1 MASSQPADLAP
12 GTPSWWRPRWVALLL
27 LLAITALRVAD
38 PAPIEGA
45 RVRFFDL
52 YQEIRPRSVDQ
63 RPVVI
68 VDIDDA
74 SLAELGQ
81 WPWSRSVMA
90 ELITAIA
97 TRGASVI
104 GIDILFS
111 ERDRLS
117 PGSMIDSLPGLDA
130 ATRRRLAALPSN
142 DAVLAE
148 SFRAAPVVMGI
159 AVRPGGPASDMDVDM
174 PATPVILRGDSTP
187 FVPAYNGLLRS
198 IDELAAA
205 AAGRGIVSLDL
216 ERDGV
221 LRRLPLLS
229 LVGDT
234 MRPAFALEVLRVHQ
248 GENLLAVDADV
259 AGVSGV
265 GVGRLSIPTDQRG
278 RLWINFSRHD
288 AGRFVSA
295 ADVLRGTIAPERF
308 ADKIVLIGTTSTGLL
323 DIAATP
329 VGASMAGVEI
339 HAQAV
344 ENILS
349 GEALHRPAAY
359 AGVLELLAAIA
370 IGLVLAICQ
379 PLLKARWA
387 ILLFLTLVSSTLA
400 ASWFSYAELRLLLDA
415 TFPVA
420 TALLMFLTLLS
431 SALIGEERRRQA
443 LALSTALRD
452 RARQVEL
459 RQLQTELQNAARES
473 AMGQL
478 SSAIAHELNQPLTSI
493 MVYAD
498 AARNALKRQDN
509 RPSGTVDDTLRQISG
524 DAERATGIVRG
535 LRELVDEGEV
545 SRQAE
550 DVNDVVIEA
559 AELAQ
564 SEPAAGDVTFVSDL
578 ADGLPPALLNRI
590 QIQQVVVNLIRNAVQ
605 AMEGSVVRRLTLA
618 TAAAPDGGVEIVVG
632 DTGGGLD
639 DDLKERLFDPFVTTK
654 SKGMGLGLAICRS
667 IIEAHDGRLWATD
680 APSGGTEFHFTLPA
694 SRAIGP

>member
-1 MASSQPADLAP
+1 MASGDPADFTPVA
-12 GTPSWWRPRWVALLL
+12 PSWWRPRWVALLL
-27 LLAITALRVAD
+27 LVAITALRVAD

-45 RVRFFDL
+45 RVRFFDF
-52 YQEIRPRSVDQ
+52 YQEIQPRHVEQ

-81 WPWSRSVMA
+81 WPWSRGVMA
-90 ELITAIA
+90 ELISAIA
-97 TRGASVI
+97 AHGASVI

-117 PGSMIDSLPGLDA
+117 PHSLVDSLPGLDA
-130 ATRRRLAALPSN
+130 ATRQRLAALPSN
-142 DAVLAE
+142 DAKLAE
-148 SFRAAPVVMGI
+148 SFRRAAVVMGI
-159 AVRPGGPASDMDVDM
+159 AVRPGGPASDAAVDL
-174 PATPVILRGDSTP
+174 PATPVILRGDPTP
-187 FVPAYNGLLRS
+187 FVPAYGGLLRS
-198 IDELAAA
+198 IDELADA

-229 LVGDT
+229 RVDET
-234 MRPAFALEVLRVHQ
+234 MRPAFALEVLRVYL
-248 GENLLAVDADV
+248 GENLLTVDADI

-265 GVGRLSIPTDQRG
+265 HVGRLHVPTDQRG
-278 RLWINFSRHD
+278 RLWVNFSRHD
-288 AGRFVSA
+288 EARFVSA
-295 ADVLRGTIAPERF
+295 AAVLRGAVAPERF
-308 ADKIVLIGTTSTGLL
+308 AGKIVLIGTTSTGLL

-349 GEALHRPAAY
+349 GEALHRPANY
-359 AGVLELLAAIA
+359 AGAVELLVAIA

-379 PLLKARWA
+379 PSLKARWA
-387 ILLFLTLVSSTLA
+387 ILLFLTLVAGTLA

-415 TFPVA
+415 TYPVT

-443 LALSTALRD
+443 LALNAALRD

-459 RQLQTELQNAARES
+459 RQLQTELQNAARQS

-498 AARNALKRQDN
+498 AARNALQRQAGA
-509 RPSGTVDDTLRQISG
+509 PSGTVGDTLRQISG
-524 DAERATGIVRG
+524 DAERATGIIRG

-545 SRQAE
+545 SRRPE
-550 DVNDVVIEA
+550 DVNTVVVEA
-559 AELAQ
+559 AELAL
-564 SEPAAGDVTFVSDL
+564 SETGAGGVAFASALAAE
-578 ADGLPPALLNRI
+578 LPPALLNRI

-605 AMEGSVVRRLTLA
+605 AMDGAPVRRVSLT
-618 TAAAPDGGVEIVVG
+618 TAATPEGAIEVVVG
-632 DTGGGLD
+632 DTGSGLD
-639 DDLKERLFDPFVTTK
+639 DDLKERLFEPFVTTR
-654 SKGMGLGLAICRS
+654 SSGLGLGLAICRS
-667 IIEAHDGRLWATD
+667 IVEAHDGELRATD
-680 APSGGTEFHFTLPA
+680 APGGGTEFRFTLPA
-694 SRAIGP
+694 AGANAP

>member
-1 MASSQPADLAP
+1 MASDEPDDP
-12 GTPSWWRPRWVALLL
+12 TPTATSWWRPRWAALLL
-27 LLAITALRVAD
+27 LGALAALRVAD

-52 YQEIRPRSVDQ
+52 YQEIQPRHVDEP
-63 RPVVI
+63 PVVI

-81 WPWSRSVMA
+81 WPWSRGVMA
-90 ELITAIA
+90 ELISTIA
-97 TRGASVI
+97 AYGASVI
-104 GIDILFS
+104 GVDILFS

-117 PGSMIDSLPGLDA
+117 PQSLVKNLPGLDA

-148 SFRAAPVVMGI
+148 SFRRAPVVMGI
-159 AVRPGGPASDMDVDM
+159 AVRPGGPALGETVDL
-174 PATPVILRGDSTP
+174 PATPVILRGDPTP
-187 FVPAYNGLLRS
+187 FVPAYAGLLRS
-198 IDELAAA
+198 IDELADA
-205 AAGRGIVSLDL
+205 AAGRGVVSLDL

-229 LVGDT
+229 LVGGT
-234 MRPAFALEVLRVHQ
+234 MRPAFALEVLRVRLD
-248 GENLLAVDADV
+248 ENLLTVDADV

-265 GVGRLSIPTDQRG
+265 GVGRLSVPTDQRG

-288 AGRFVSA
+288 AARFVSA
-295 ADVLRGTIAPERF
+295 AAVLRGAVAPARF

-344 ENILS
+344 ENILL
-349 GEALHRPAAY
+349 GEALHRPANF
-359 AGVLELLAAIA
+359 AGALELLAAIA
-370 IGLVLAICQ
+370 IGLLLVICQ
-379 PLLKARWA
+379 PLLKARWS
-387 ILLFLTLVSSTLA
+387 ILLFLTLVSGTLA

-415 TFPVA
+415 TYPVA
-420 TALLMFLTLLS
+420 TALLIFLTLLS

-443 LALSTALRD
+443 LALHAALRD

-498 AARNALKRQDN
+498 AARNALKRQN
-509 RPSGTVDDTLRQISG
+509 GPSSGPVGDTLRQISG
-524 DAERATGIVRG
+524 DAERATGIIRG

-545 SRQAE
+545 SRHAE
-550 DVNDVVIEA
+550 DVNAVVMEA
-559 AELAQ
+559 AELAL
-564 SEPAAGDVTFVSDL
+564 SESMSRDVAFVSDL
-578 ADGLPPALLNRI
+578 ADGLPPAMLNRI

-605 AMEGSVVRRLTLA
+605 AMDGAPLRRISLA
-618 TAAAPDGGVEIVVG
+618 TAATSDGAIEVVVG
-632 DTGGGLD
+632 DTGSGLD
-639 DDLKERLFDPFVTTK
+639 DALKERLFEPFVTTK
-654 SKGMGLGLAICRS
+654 SKGLGLGLAICRS
-667 IIEAHDGRLWATD
+667 IVEAHDGRLWAND
-680 APSGGTEFHFTLPA
+680 APGGGAEFRFTVPA
-694 SRAIGP
+694 GGANAP

>member
-1 MASSQPADLAP
+1 MASDEPDDL
-12 GTPSWWRPRWVALLL
+12 TPVATSWWRPRWVALLL
-27 LLAITALRVAD
+27 LIALTGLRIVD

-45 RVRFFDL
+45 RVRFFDF
-52 YQEIRPRSVDQ
+52 YQEIQPRHVDQ

-81 WPWSRSVMA
+81 WPWSRGVMA
-90 ELITAIA
+90 ELISTIA
-97 TRGASVI
+97 TQGASVI

-117 PGSMIDSLPGLDA
+117 PQSLVKNLPGLDA
-130 ATRRRLAALPSN
+130 ATRQRLAALPSN

-148 SFRAAPVVMGI
+148 SFRRAPVVMGI
-159 AVRPGGPASDMDVDM
+159 AVRPGGPASEETVDL
-174 PATPVILRGDSTP
+174 PATPVILRGDPTP
-187 FVPAYNGLLRS
+187 FVPAYAGLLRS
-198 IDELAAA
+198 IDELADAA
-205 AAGRGIVSLDL
+205 TGRGIVSLDL

-229 LVGDT
+229 LVGET
-234 MRPAFALEVLRVHQ
+234 MRPAFALEVLRVRL
-248 GENLLAVDADV
+248 GENLLTVDADV

-265 GVGRLSIPTDQRG
+265 GVGRLSVPTDQRG

-288 AGRFVSA
+288 ADRFVSA
-295 ADVLRGTIAPERF
+295 AAVLRGAVAPARF

-349 GEALHRPAAY
+349 GQALHRPANF
-359 AGVLELLAAIA
+359 AGALELLAAIA
-370 IGLVLAICQ
+370 IGLLLVICQ
-379 PLLKARWA
+379 PLLKARWS
-387 ILLFLTLVSSTLA
+387 ILLFLTLVSGTLA

-415 TFPVA
+415 TYPVA
-420 TALLMFLTLLS
+420 TALLIFLTLVS

-443 LALSTALRD
+443 LALNAALRD

-498 AARNALKRQDN
+498 AARNALKRQN
-509 RPSGTVDDTLRQISG
+509 GQSSGPVGDTLRQISG
-524 DAERATGIVRG
+524 DAERATGIIRG

-545 SRQAE
+545 SRHPE
-550 DVNDVVIEA
+550 DVNAVVMEA
-559 AELAQ
+559 AELAL
-564 SEPAAGDVTFVSDL
+564 SEPMSRDVAFISDL
-578 ADGLPPALLNRI
+578 AEGLPPAMVNRI

-605 AMEGSVVRRLTLA
+605 AMDGAPVRRISLA
-618 TAAAPDGGVEIVVG
+618 TAATPDGAIEVAVG
-632 DTGGGLD
+632 DTGSGLD
-639 DDLKERLFDPFVTTK
+639 DELKERLFEPFVTTK
-654 SKGMGLGLAICRS
+654 SKGLGLGLAICRS
-667 IIEAHDGRLWATD
+667 IVEAHDGHLWATD
-680 APSGGTEFHFTLPA
+680 APGGGTEFRFTVPA
-694 SRAIGP
+694 GGASEP

>member
-1 MASSQPADLAP
+1 MASDEPESPAPVA
-12 GTPSWWRPRWVALLL
+12 PSWWRPRWVALLL
-27 LLAITALRVAD
+27 LVALTALRIVD
-38 PAPIEGA
+38 PAPIDGA

-52 YQEIRPRSVDQ
+52 YQELQPRHVDQ

-81 WPWSRSVMA
+81 WPWSRDVMA
-90 ELITAIA
+90 RLISTIA
-97 TRGASVI
+97 THGASVI

-117 PGSMIDSLPGLDA
+117 PQSLVRNLPGLDA

-142 DAVLAE
+142 DAVLAM
-148 SFRAAPVVMGI
+148 SFRRAPVVMGI
-159 AVRPGGPASDMDVDM
+159 AVRPGGPALDAAVDL
-174 PATPVILRGDSTP
+174 PATPIILRGDPTP
-187 FVPAYNGLLRS
+187 FVPAYAGLLRS
-198 IDELAAA
+198 IDELTDV

-229 LVGDT
+229 RVGET
-234 MRPAFALEVLRVHQ
+234 LRPAFALEVLRVRL
-248 GENLLAVDADV
+248 GENLLTVDADV

-265 GVGRLSIPTDQRG
+265 GIGRLSVPTDQRG

-288 AGRFVSA
+288 SARFVSA
-295 ADVLRGTIAPERF
+295 AAVLRDAVAPERF

-344 ENILS
+344 ENILA
-349 GEALHRPAAY
+349 GQALHRPANF
-359 AGVLELLAAIA
+359 AGALELLAAIA
-370 IGLVLAICQ
+370 IGLLLVICQ
-379 PLLKARWA
+379 PLLKARWS
-387 ILLFLTLVSSTLA
+387 ILLFLTLVSGTLA

-415 TFPVA
+415 TYPVA
-420 TALLMFLTLLS
+420 TALLIFLTLLS

-443 LALSTALRD
+443 LALNAALRD

-459 RQLQTELQNAARES
+459 RQLQAELQNAARES

-498 AARNALKRQDN
+498 AARNALKRQDE
-509 RPSGTVDDTLRQISG
+509 PSSGAVGDTLSQISG
-524 DAERATGIVRG
+524 DAERATGIIQG

-545 SRQAE
+545 SRHPE
-550 DVNDVVIEA
+550 DVNAVVMAA
-559 AELAQ
+559 AELAL
-564 SEPAAGDVTFVSDL
+564 SDSIARDVAFVDDL
-578 ADGLPPALLNRI
+578 ADALPPAQLNRI

-605 AMEGSVVRRLTLA
+605 AMEGAPVRRITLA
-618 TAAAPDGGVEIVVG
+618 TAATPDGAIEVTVG
-632 DTGGGLD
+632 DTGCGLD
-639 DDLKERLFDPFVTTK
+639 DALKERLFEPFVTTK
-654 SKGMGLGLAICRS
+654 TKGLGLGLAICRS

-680 APSGGTEFHFTLPA
+680 APGGGTEFRFTLPVGGA
-694 SRAIGP
+694 NGR

>member
-1 MASSQPADLAP
+1 MASDEPDSPAPVA
-12 GTPSWWRPRWVALLL
+12 TSWWRPRWVALLL
-27 LLAITALRVAD
+27 LVALTALRIVD
-38 PAPIEGA
+38 PAPIDGA

-52 YQEIRPRSVDQ
+52 YQELQPRHVDQ

-81 WPWSRSVMA
+81 WPWSRDVMA
-90 ELITAIA
+90 RLISTIA
-97 TRGASVI
+97 AHGASVI

-117 PGSMIDSLPGLDA
+117 PQSLVRNLPGLDV

-148 SFRAAPVVMGI
+148 SFRRAPVVMGI
-159 AVRPGGPASDMDVDM
+159 AVRPGGPALDTAVDL
-174 PATPVILRGDSTP
+174 PATPVILRGDPTP
-187 FVPAYNGLLRS
+187 FVPAYAGLLRS
-198 IDELAAA
+198 IDELTDV

-229 LVGDT
+229 RVGET
-234 MRPAFALEVLRVHQ
+234 LRPAFALEVLRVRL
-248 GENLLAVDADV
+248 GEDLLTVDADV

-265 GVGRLSIPTDQRG
+265 GVGRLSVPTDQRG

-288 AGRFVSA
+288 SGRFVSA
-295 ADVLRGTIAPERF
+295 AAVLRDAVAPERF

-349 GEALHRPAAY
+349 GEALHRPANF
-359 AGVLELLAAIA
+359 AGALELLAAIA
-370 IGLVLAICQ
+370 IGLLLVICQ
-379 PLLKARWA
+379 PLLKARWS
-387 ILLFLTLVSSTLA
+387 ILLFLTLVSGTLA

-415 TFPVA
+415 TYPVA
-420 TALLMFLTLLS
+420 TALLIFLTLLS

-443 LALSTALRD
+443 LALNAALRD

-459 RQLQTELQNAARES
+459 RQLQAELQNAARES

-498 AARNALKRQDN
+498 AARNALKRQDD
-509 RPSGTVDDTLRQISG
+509 PSSGAVGDTLRQISG
-524 DAERATGIVRG
+524 DAERATGIIQG

-545 SRQAE
+545 SRHAE
-550 DVNDVVIEA
+550 DVNAVVMEA
-559 AELAQ
+559 AELAL
-564 SEPAAGDVTFVSDL
+564 SDPTARGVAFVGDL
-578 ADGLPPALLNRI
+578 ADDLPPAPLNRI

-605 AMEGSVVRRLTLA
+605 AMEGAPVRRVTLA
-618 TAAAPDGGVEIVVG
+618 TAATPDGAIEIAVG
-632 DTGGGLD
+632 DTGSGLD
-639 DDLKERLFDPFVTTK
+639 DALKERLFEPFVTTK
-654 SKGMGLGLAICRS
+654 SKGLGLGLAICRS

-680 APSGGTEFHFTLPA
+680 APGGGTEFRFTLPA
-694 SRAIGP
+694 GGVSGP